1 MANEAPKIARLATE
15 TVSTAANA
23 TAQTAATNAQFGA
36 AKMAGFAEAGADQAR
51 TAMERG
57 MGQASKAAEGSM
69 KAAQE
74 MADFSRGNAEA
85 LAQVAQTW
93 MTGTQDLSR
102 QAFALMQGMADHAME
117 GARALSGVK
126 SLKEAAEIQATY
138 ARGAMDRMMAETAKL
153 QEASLRLAEQVAT
166 PVTQRVTLAM
176 ERAAKPL
183 AA

>member
-15 TVSTAANA
+15 TVSPAANTAAHA
-23 TAQTAATNAQFGA
+23 AAQAATSGAQFGTA
-36 AKMAGFAEAGADQAR
+36 RMAGFAEAGAAQAR

-57 MGQASKAAEGSM
+57 LEQASKAAE
-69 KAAQE
+69 E
-74 MADFSRGNAEA
+74 MADFSRGNAET

-102 QAFALMQGMADHAME
+102 QAFALMQGLTDHAME

-138 ARGAMDRMMAETAKL
+138 ARGAMDRVMAETAKL
-153 QEASLRLAEQVAT
+153 QEASFRLAEQVAT

-176 ERAAKPL
+176 ERAAKPI